1 MARMQLSD
9 ALFFATCT
17 RETLAE
23 LEAVVE
29 HRSLEAGE
37 VLFEE
42 GDPGTFMF
50 LLRSGRLAID
60 KRTTG
65 GHAVRLRVM
74 QPGDVGGLTSMT
86 TEKSRSASLAAL
98 EPSEVLTIP
107 RADFVRIMELR
118 RDLSQSL
125 IRALAAKVRAKTEL
139 VTRLLPEPTDPRPGV
154 AIFDAKPY
162 ERAAFEAREDPRVRL
177 QFLEPKLSVTTTSL
191 AEGHTV
197 VCAFV
202 NDDLSAP
209 VLRRLSDAGVG
220 LIALRCAGFNNVDVP
235 EAKRLGLEVVRVPAY
250 SPHAV
255 AEHAIA
261 LVLALDRK
269 VHRAHNRVRE
279 GNFQL
284 AGLVGF
290 DLHGKTAGVVGLG
303 KIGRCFA
310 QIAKG
315 FGMRVLA
322 YDAFPDERYASAAGI
337 EIVDLDTLLE
347 ASEVVSLH
355 APLTADTHH
364 LLNAKRIARMK
375 PGALLVNTSRGGL
388 IDTQALVD
396 ALKSGHIG
404 AAGLDVY
411 EEESEWFFEDRS
423 SQVITDD
430 LLARL
435 LGLNNVLVTSHQGF
449 LTHEALDNIAE
460 TTLDNIGEWL
470 AGRRGPDLT
479 HGV

>member
-1 MARMQLSD
+1 MRLSD

-17 RETLAE
+17 RETLVE

-29 HRSLEAGE
+29 RRLLPAGE
-37 VLFEE
+37 ALFEE
-42 GDPGTFMF
+42 GHPGTFMF
-50 LLRSGRLAID
+50 LLCSGRLAVD
-60 KRTTG
+60 KRTG
-65 GHAVRLRVM
+65 GGRAVRLRVM
-74 QPGDVGGLTSMT
+74 KPGDVGGLTSMT
-86 TEKSRSASLAAL
+86 AEKTRSASLTAL

-107 RADFVRIMELR
+107 RLDFVRVLESR

-139 VTRLLPEPTDPRPGV
+139 VSRLLPGPSDPRPAV
-154 AIFDAKPY
+154 AVFDAKPY
-162 ERAAFEAREDPRVRL
+162 ERDAFEARKDPRVQL
-177 QFLEPKLSVTTTSL
+177 HFLESKLSAMTTSL
-191 AEGHTV
+191 AEGYAV
-197 VCAFV
+197 VCVFV

-209 VLRRLSDAGVG
+209 VLQRLSDAGVG

-235 EAKRLGLEVVRVPAY
+235 EAKRLGIDVVRVPAY

-290 DLHGKTAGVVGLG
+290 DLYGKTAGVVGLG

-310 QIAKG
+310 RIAKG

-322 YDAFPDERYASAAGI
+322 YDAFPDERYAAAQGI
-337 EIVDLDTLLE
+337 RFADLDTLLG
-347 ASEVVSLH
+347 ASDVVSLH
-355 APLTADTHH
+355 TPLSAETHH
-364 LLNAKRIARMK
+364 LLDTARIARMK

-388 IDTQALVD
+388 IDTQALVE

-423 SQVITDD
+423 NQVITDD

-435 LGLNNVLVTSHQGF
+435 LGLNNVLVTSHQAF

-470 AGRRGPDLT
+470 AGRRGGELT
-479 HGV
+479 NGV